1 MATTSPPLEITRLHC
16 ERVDD
21 VPILTAFAETAQ
33 TQLDTV
39 RRSGGADPWRGIH
52 PWTIGT
58 DCSMPYIHY
67 IAHTATGDVY
77 GWMSVLVH
85 GDARA
90 DKYAFVAEV
99 AATVRGLGRRL
110 HDELL
115 ADTRDTLDFLYLY
128 AVNDI
133 VASVYAST
141 WGYERIADTRHM
153 VRVLRRGPSDAFIE
167 KCMKPEDA
175 PIEDVRA
182 LLAPLHTTNARNRRF
197 MHLAR
202 GVPSVSASA
211 ANVTQLAENVEI
223 AMAGEET
230 EEAQRA
236 AAAALLEE
244 FYVRRGVPVPS
255 PRAVKAPVRLTYG
268 PGWTQGDKGRRRHRS
283 TRRGGLQKRRQ
294 RRRTLRR

>member
-1 MATTSPPLEITRLHC
+1 MAAAAAPALVITRLHC
-16 ERVDD
+16 EFPQDTPQIV
-21 VPILTAFAETAQ
+21 AYAEKAQ
-33 TQLDTV
+33 TQLDAI

-90 DKYAFVAEV
+90 DKYAFLAEV
-99 AATVRGLGRRL
+99 AATIRGLGRRL

-133 VASVYAST
+133 VASVYATT

-153 VRVLRRGPSDAFIE
+153 VRVLRKRPSDAFIE
-167 KCMKPEDA
+167 KCMKPDDA
-175 PIEDVRA
+175 PIEDVHA
-182 LLAPLHTTNARNRRF
+182 LLAPLYTTNARNRKF

-202 GVPSVSASA
+202 GVSNVPASA
-211 ANVTQLAENVEI
+211 ANVAQLAENIEI
-223 AMAGEET
+223 ATAGEAT

-244 FYVRRGVPVPS
+244 FYVRRGASVPN
-255 PRAVKAPVRLTYG
+255 PRAVKPPVRLTYG
-268 PGWTQGDKGRRRHRS
+268 RRSRHRRRHRRRS
-283 TRRGGLQKRRQ
+283 TRRRQ
-294 RRRTLRR
+294 RR